1 MKFTKNVFHCIL
13 YFIFF
18 NILFILCAQ
27 IFLNY
32 NSLYPVCDSD
42 QDKALPDDKWML
54 RTVGL
59 MQWKIYSLFVL
70 IN

>member
-13 YFIFF
+13 YFFF
-18 NILFILCAQ
+18 YILFIVCAQ

-42 QDKALPDDKWML
+42 QDKALPDDK
-54 RTVGL
+54 
-59 MQWKIYSLFVL
+59 
-70 IN
+70 